1 MLTERQ
7 VHYLNSL
14 DSLNTSNQRIRDI
27 YQGKAKEQIPETG
40 TFLWVD
46 VRDLALCHVKAM
58 EVEAAANK
66 RFFVTAGHFSNKEI
80 AQIIKKEYPQTQGLP
95 SESTEGG
102 DYPKDGVYSY
112 DNSRT
117 KDVLGIQF
125 KSLHDSIKD
134 TVKSFQSVG
143 A

>member
-1 MLTERQ
+1 M
-7 VHYLNSL
+7 NSL
-14 DSLNTSNQRIRDI
+14 DALNTSNQRVRDI
-27 YQGKAKEQIPETG
+27 YQGKAKDQIPETG
-40 TFLWVD
+40 AFLWVD
-46 VRDLALCHVKAM
+46 VRDLALCHVKAI

-80 AQIIKKEYPQTQGLP
+80 AKIIKKDYPQTQNLP
-95 SESTEGG
+95 SDSTQGG
-102 DYPKDGVYSY
+102 DYPEGGVYSY

-117 KDVLGIQF
+117 KDVLGITF
-125 KSLHDSIKD
+125 KSLDDSIKD